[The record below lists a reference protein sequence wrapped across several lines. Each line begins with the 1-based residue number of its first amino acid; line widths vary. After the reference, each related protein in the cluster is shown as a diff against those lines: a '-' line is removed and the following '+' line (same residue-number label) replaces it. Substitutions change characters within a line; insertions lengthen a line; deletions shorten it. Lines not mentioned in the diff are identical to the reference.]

1 MSLHYD
7 DKGKFY
13 TEYISKNSVEAL
25 IQTVTN
31 RIKGFIHIRN
41 EERISDELNQ
51 SAQFLAVTEATIYD
65 LNGLELYRS
74 PFLAINRDQIVWL
87 APEGKNPSDN
97 RDR

>member
-13 TEYISKNSVEAL
+13 TEYISKNSVETL

-31 RIKGFIHIRN
+31 RVKGFIHIRN

-51 SAQFLAVTEATIYD
+51 SAQFIAVTEATIYD

-87 APEGKNPSDN
+87 APEGKNPSDY